1 MVASDWEKE
10 IWDVPNVKANHPEKT
25 IHPCQF
31 PIELIQRCVLALTD
45 QGDLVLD
52 PFLGVS
58 SSIIAAIMHE
68 RKALGFELLTEYIAV
83 SNKRINDYL
92 NGVLNI
98 RPLGKPVYSP
108 TGREKVSQV
117 PGAWTKG
124 IDFENNTNV

>member
-1 MVASDWEKE
+1 
-10 IWDVPNVKANHPEKT
+10 
-25 IHPCQF
+25 
-31 PIELIQRCVLALTD
+31 
-45 QGDLVLD
+45 
-52 PFLGVS
+52 
-58 SSIIAAIMHE
+58 MHE
-68 RKALGFELLTEYIAV
+68 RRALGFELLSEYITV

-117 PGAWTKG
+117 PGAWAKG